1 MPDGIFVPGEN
12 GKMYRMAIDL
22 DDLDFDTNRYVRVKE
37 ADGADIGKRYY
48 YIDAVEDAGGDLVM
62 DISYGEIIRPSGGYP
77 NEYIGKTFYT
87 YDTNKLPY
95 QYDAANGTHIFK
107 ADYTQP
113 VYDTVSYDG
122 GFDNKEWFKKYVF
135 DLEESQL
142 ADMSIDVVPVTMDE
156 LTPELLDKA
165 DLIYFADDNDAKG
178 FEVQDTP
185 GDKWSVSFTF
195 DDAGGFSDSNAKAVT
210 AGGDPSVEE
219 VDGRK
224 AVYLDGDDFLKVTK
238 NDDSSLLTG
247 VSEMTVSFDIK
258 TENAANT
265 DWAFF
270 AEASG
275 NSCATYGYKRYI
287 GFFERSGLV
296 ELQRYDYPNNT
307 SKGEVKTKNA
317 MSTNVW
323 THVTAVFK
331 ESSSTLY
338 INGVEIGTTEG
349 QPTLQTILGDN
360 GILQIGRGNWWA
372 GGEYAKCYID
382 NFTIA
387 NYDLVSEKTIYDSV
401 LEKAAEGVPVVL
413 NRSLYEKTDNS
424 LMMRKMAAVLMQPDA
439 KEKAGIVLEA
449 QGLSTLTA
457 NMKQPLEGTG
467 VQTFVNGNIFVY
479 DDVVLYDG
487 VNRRQ
492 VVSGDFHSEIFS
504 ESEVDYGFTELLDEI
519 ENENFYLEVAGKTER
534 IDKKVT
540 MATAIRHI
548 INFGDRRNVT
558 KTSLRVLDLEPY
570 DFEDYYL
577 ETYNNMPLVYSDIR
591 YPSIG
596 NHITVDKIE
605 TDSICLADGRLDKT
619 RWIIENL
626 APQFADNPND
636 LSVTIMG
643 TREYI
648 GKIEDINE
656 NYDLIYLGMD
666 TSIMNTKIETI
677 DGKRV
682 KTDETVY
689 DHLYEDNFPVDGMV
703 YVHVGDRVNI
713 RSGIISNTDNRY
725 VNGMFRRAGNDITSD
740 KLRELTEYIEAG
752 YAVIISDEMLIRDGD
767 SYKINTDKI
776 DSASNMYKLLNDV
789 ILSTKD
795 GAYRYFGKNVNV
807 KSAFETGNAG
817 AVANREKFSRYM
829 GISKLTLEY
838 SQADLP
844 LAYDESDGIADYLPK
859 DADGNYRLK
868 FRIKLKNDAAVDLA
882 NTSYNCKL
890 YVDIDAD
897 GRYSEDEVLTGLQI
911 TDDGGSEKMA
921 DGNGRYHLSAGSTYQ
936 ISRAIP
942 EGYTGFIAWK
952 LVFEQN
958 NQEFDN
964 VSERALV
971 RSAVEGYSA
980 VPHQGEKPLIK
991 ILQITSGSGNTNLD
1005 LKNDSYMKSLY
1016 QDAKLDFRIE
1026 VTKIAA
1032 GKYIDKSALP
1042 GKTHEE
1048 YLKEFDMLVMGFWDS
1063 YQIGNKMNGEHDEE
1077 LAKSGFL
1084 AIREYALSGRSILF
1098 THDLSGFNITDDSE
1112 HSWSWYA
1119 NRYLRDI
1126 QGMDRF
1132 GVMSTYNTIPSDEKY
1147 QYKSLYDKTD
1157 YIDKIYKND
1166 GTLVSTMPMAMNTIL
1181 LVNGAYMKGLTYGE
1195 TSRAASSS
1203 FNWGIEYNI
1212 NGSTQG
1218 LGEVAVAQVNK
1229 GQITEY
1235 PYKIS
1240 ENFNVSGTHSQYMQL
1255 NMDTDCRDEWT
1266 NDDVV
1271 VWYTLDK
1278 RSDLGDSVYAAVE
1291 KDVRN
1296 SYFIFN
1302 KGNITYTGSGHRKVE
1317 SQEEKRLFLNT
1328 LVAAYRAGMH
1338 APRVLYKE
1346 NEWET
1351 SATIN
1356 SQYLPY
1362 DPGINDGDGGFLDE
1376 ALPVHFYTTNVNL
1389 QKTNEL
1395 LYAKYYI
1402 DGTESDYTIYV
1413 DGKYYKEVMPTK
1425 VMCLVEENGQL
1436 AKDDLDDKLRPI
1448 NNSMHTATF
1457 SYADIGLGNNASIK
1471 DKYST
1476 NIYIRLGYEELA
1488 APNANGE
1495 VALPASESISK
1506 LNIVCTQLFELR

>member
-1 MPDGIFVPGEN
+1 MYFDGN
-12 GKMYRMAIDL
+12 G
-22 DDLDFDTNRYVRVKE
+22 DFLN
-37 ADGADIGKRYY
+37 I
-48 YIDAVEDAGGDLVM
+48 
-62 DISYGEIIRPSGGYP
+62 
-77 NEYIGKTFYT
+77 
-87 YDTNKLPY
+87 
-95 QYDAANGTHIFK
+95 
-107 ADYTQP
+107 
-113 VYDTVSYDG
+113 
-122 GFDNKEWFKKYVF
+122 
-135 DLEESQL
+135 
-142 ADMSIDVVPVTMDE
+142 
-156 LTPELLDKA
+156 
-165 DLIYFADDNDAKG
+165 
-178 FEVQDTP
+178 
-185 GDKWSVSFTF
+185 
-195 DDAGGFSDSNAKAVT
+195 T
-210 AGGDPSVEE
+210 AG
-219 VDGRK
+219 
-224 AVYLDGDDFLKVTK
+224 
-238 NDDSSLLTG
+238 DDSSLLTG
-247 VSEMTVSFDIK
+247 ATELTISFDMK
-258 TENAANT
+258 TVDSNRT

-270 AEASG
+270 AAPNG
-275 NSCATYGYKRYI
+275 NTQTYQNEHYLGIFEQYNAVNVERY
-287 GFFERSGLV
+287 
-296 ELQRYDYPNNT
+296 NNNGSRPAWIKAENT
-307 SKGEVKTKNA
+307 MRAGS
-317 MSTNVW
+317 W
-323 THVTAVFK
+323 THVTAVYK
-331 ESSSTLY
+331 AGSSVLY
-338 INGVEIGTTEG
+338 INGTEVA
-349 QPTLQTILGDN
+349 TLNSSLSLTDILGSAS
-360 GILQIGRGNWWA
+360 ILQVGKGNWLST
-372 GGEYAKCYID
+372 GEYANCYID

-387 NYDLVSEKTIYDSV
+387 NYDLVSEKTIYESV
-401 LEKAAEGVPVVL
+401 LEKVAEGVPVIL
-413 NRSLYEKTDNS
+413 NRSLYENSDNS
-424 LMMRKMAAVLMQPDA
+424 PMMRKMAAVLMQPDVDS
-439 KEKAGIVLEA
+439 KAYITLEA
-449 QGLSTLTA
+449 QGLSTLGHT
-457 NMKQPLEGTG
+457 MKQPLADTG
-467 VQTFVNGNIFVY
+467 SQTFVNGNVFVY
-479 DDVVLYDG
+479 DDK
-487 VNRRQ
+487 NKSQ
-492 VVSGDFHSEIFS
+492 VVSGDFHKEIFTQSEI
-504 ESEVDYGFTELLDEI
+504 DYGFTQLLEEI
-519 ENENFYLEVAGKTER
+519 DNENFYLEVAGKTER
-534 IDKKVT
+534 IEKKVT

-689 DHLYEDNFPVDGMV
+689 DHYNNDNFPADGMV
-703 YVHVGDRVNI
+703 YVHVGDSI
-713 RSGIISNTDNRY
+713 RLNSGIISNSDNRY
-725 VNGMFRRAGNDITSD
+725 INGIYRRSGNDITFD

-752 YAVIISDEMLIRDGD
+752 YAVIISDEMITKDGD
-767 SYKINTDKI
+767 SYKVNTKKI

-789 ILSTKD
+789 ILLKQD
-795 GAYRYFGKNVNV
+795 GTYRYFGKNVNV
-807 KSAFETGNAG
+807 KSAFEAGNAA
-817 AVANREKFSRYM
+817 AVANREKFSKYM

-844 LAYDESDGIADYLPK
+844 LAYDESDGIADYLSM
-859 DADGNYRLK
+859 DSDGVYRLK

-936 ISRAIP
+936 ILRAIP

-1032 GKYIDKSALP
+1032 GEYIDKSALP
-1042 GKTHEE
+1042 GKTHAE
-1048 YLKEFDMLVMGFWDS
+1048 YLKEFDMLVMGFYDS
-1063 YQIGNKMNGEHDEE
+1063 YKIGNPMTGAHDPE
-1077 LAKSGFL
+1077 LAESAFL
-1084 AIREYALSGRSILF
+1084 GIREYALSGRSILF

-1112 HSWSWYA
+1112 HIWSWWA

-1132 GVMSTYNTIPSDEKY
+1132 GVMSTYNTIPGDEKY
-1147 QYKSLYDKTD
+1147 QYKSKYDVTT
-1157 YIDKIYKND
+1157 YNDKIYKNN
-1166 GTLVSTMPMAMNTIL
+1166 GTEEHSMPMALNNVL
-1181 LVNGAYMKGLTYGE
+1181 LANVGYYKNLTYGE
-1195 TSRAASSS
+1195 NARAASAYMDWSK
-1203 FNWGIEYNI
+1203 EYTY
-1212 NGSTQG
+1212 NGGKQN
-1218 LGEVAVAQVNK
+1218 LGDVTAAQVNK

-1240 ENFNVSGTHSQYMQL
+1240 ENFNVSGTHAQYMQL
-1255 NMDTDCRDEWT
+1255 NLDTDCRDEMT
-1266 NDDVV
+1266 GDDIV

-1278 RSDLGDSVYAAVE
+1278 RSNLGDSIYSAVE

-1296 SYFIFN
+1296 NYFIFN

-1402 DGTESDYTIYV
+1402 DGTESDYTILV
-1413 DGKYYKEVMPTK
+1413 DGKYYKEIMPAK
-1425 VMCLVEENGQL
+1425 VKYMIEENGQL
-1436 AKDDLDDKLRPI
+1436 TGNDLNDKLRPI

-1476 NIYIRLGYEELA
+1476 NIYIRLGYEELV